1 MAHRI
6 LTIAGLKVG
15 TAKTSTATNLA
26 AWWSAARQRVLLIDT
41 GPNGNAT
48 KLHARGDGVLLAAG
62 SAVAPIQQ
70 APMAMAKTWDLVVVD
85 TAGGSR
91 DEQRTYAE
99 GSNYVLA
106 PCQPGASSIEQV
118 VDLAEILKGTGV
130 PFGVVLTMCDTRRK
144 VDAIKTRQVLER
156 VGLPLLAA
164 QITLLSAW
172 PKAQPAG
179 VAVGTAP
186 TDADRPDA
194 GAVTAWQQVAGSKR
208 STWKMRAWYVQPE
221 TASRLR
227 AYVNRQQETGS
238 TIDASEVVDQAIAAW
253 LDQ

>member
-1 MAHRI
+1 MTHRV
-6 LTIAGLKVG
+6 LTVAGLKGG

-26 AWWSAARQRVLLIDT
+26 AWWSAAGQRVLLIDAD
-41 GPNGNAT
+41 PNGSAT

-62 SAVAPIQQ
+62 SAIAPLQH
-70 APMAMAKTWDLVVVD
+70 APMAMAKSWDLVVVD

-106 PCQPGASSIEQV
+106 PCQPAASSIEQV
-118 VDLAEILKGTGV
+118 VDLAEILKATGV

-156 VGLPLLAA
+156 VGLPVLAS

-172 PKAQPAG
+172 PKAEAVG
-179 VAVGTAP
+179 VAVRDAR

-194 GAVTAWQQVAGSKR
+194 GAAVAWQQVADLAAEIETKL
-208 STWKMRAWYVQPE
+208 QP
-221 TASRLR
+221 
-227 AYVNRQQETGS
+227 
-238 TIDASEVVDQAIAAW
+238 
-253 LDQ
+253 

>member
-1 MAHRI
+1 MTHRV
-6 LTIAGLKVG
+6 LTVAGLKGG

-26 AWWSAARQRVLLIDT
+26 AWWSAAGQRVLLIDAD
-41 GPNGNAT
+41 PNGSAT

-70 APMAMAKTWDLVVVD
+70 APMAMAKPWDLVVVD

-106 PCQPGASSIEQV
+106 PCQPAASSIEQV
-118 VDLAEILKGTGV
+118 VDLAEILKVTGV

-156 VGLPLLAA
+156 VGLPVLVS

-172 PKAQPAG
+172 PKAEAVG
-179 VAVGTAP
+179 VAVRDAR

-194 GAVTAWQQVAGSKR
+194 GAAVAWQQVADLAAEIETKL
-208 STWKMRAWYVQPE
+208 QP
-221 TASRLR
+221 
-227 AYVNRQQETGS
+227 
-238 TIDASEVVDQAIAAW
+238 
-253 LDQ
+253 